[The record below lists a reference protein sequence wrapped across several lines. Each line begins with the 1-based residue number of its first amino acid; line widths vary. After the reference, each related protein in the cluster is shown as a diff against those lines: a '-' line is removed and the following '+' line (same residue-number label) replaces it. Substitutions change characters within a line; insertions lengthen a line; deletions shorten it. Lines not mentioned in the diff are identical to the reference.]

1 MVPKI
6 AAKGAS
12 FKGAA
17 AYYLHDKEADTSE
30 RVEWTDTRN
39 LATNDPELAWKIMA
53 ATASCQSRL
62 KDQAGIPPTGQK
74 SVNVVMTYSIAWHP
88 DEKKSLTREEMLQ
101 AAHDSIEALGAGEH
115 QALLICHNDE
125 PHPHVHI
132 MLNRVSPIDGRMLS
146 SSKEKLKLSRWAQDY
161 EETRGKIWCEE
172 RVKNNHARDV
182 LGQFTRAS
190 KERPRHIFEIEASA
204 KKAAQRRPAEAK
216 VLTEAEKQKDLALSR
231 KGREMAERHEG
242 QWQELSKEH
251 KARKQAIAKETRS
264 EVKRVGKTIREKNIP
279 ARQAMDKWQES
290 EKRLFEQRESQLLGK
305 MRNIVAGVR
314 STSTTRDEHRG
325 RIGEAFNIITSRA
338 KREEQ
343 FARVQAREQRAF
355 NAAENKQIASAEAR
369 VKADGKIEQQTN
381 LERFYETRKS
391 IQFTQGMEQAKLKAE
406 WKQRGEDRKQA
417 WKEFRLGQF
426 IKAHGVGGGGMNREQ
441 ERDRGRERER

>member
-39 LATNDPELAWKIMA
+39 LATDDPQLAWKIMA

-62 KDQAGIPPTGQK
+62 KDQAGIPPTGRK
-74 SVNVVMTYSIAWHP
+74 SANVVMTYSIAWHP
-88 DEKKSLTREEMLQ
+88 DEKKTLTREEMLQ
-101 AAHDSIEALGAGEH
+101 AAHDSIEALGASEH
-115 QALLICHNDE
+115 QALLVCHNDE

-146 SSKEKLKLSRWAQDY
+146 SSKEKLRLSRWAQDY

-172 RVKNNHARDV
+172 RVKNNHAREV
-182 LGQFTRAS
+182 LKQFTRAARE
-190 KERPRHIFEIEASA
+190 KPRHIFEIEAKA
-204 KKAAQRRPAEAK
+204 KVSAQRRPAEAK
-216 VLTEAEKQKDLALSR
+216 ALSDTEKQKDLALSKR
-231 KGREMAERHEG
+231 GREQAEWHEQ
-242 QWQELSKEH
+242 QWSDLSRDH
-251 KARKQAIAKETRS
+251 KSRKSQIAKDVRAKVRRADKS
-264 EVKRVGKTIREKNIP
+264 IREKNAP
-279 ARQAMDKWQES
+279 ARLAL
-290 EKRLFEQRESQLLGK
+290 EKRHKAERRLLERRENHLMGRMK
-305 MRNIVAGVR
+305 NIVQGVK
-314 STSTTRDEHRG
+314 STGEARDRDQG

-338 KREEQ
+338 KREDQ
-343 FARVQAREQRAF
+343 FARVQAKEQRSF
-355 NAAENKQIASAEAR
+355 KAAENKRIATAQER
-369 VKADGKIEQQTN
+369 IKADGKQRQSDN
-381 LERFYETRKS
+381 LDRFYAERKS
-391 IQFTQGMEQAKLKAE
+391 VQFTQGMEQAKLKAE

-426 IKAHGVGGGGMNREQ
+426 ISKHGVGGGVSRE
-441 ERDRGRERER
+441 RDKDRGRERER